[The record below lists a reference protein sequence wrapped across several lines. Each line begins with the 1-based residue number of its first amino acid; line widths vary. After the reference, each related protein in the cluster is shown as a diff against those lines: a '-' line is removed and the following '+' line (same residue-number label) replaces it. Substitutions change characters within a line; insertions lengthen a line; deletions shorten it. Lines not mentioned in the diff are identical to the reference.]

1 MDCRCYFSHN
11 ERIKPMLEELAKLRS
26 KLDKYHSYCD
36 DFRVWKKE
44 EEKWNYYRA
53 KLLIFQ
59 TDLKNARN
67 FYYGVICCVDL

>member
-1 MDCRCYFSHN
+1 
-11 ERIKPMLEELAKLRS
+11 MLEELEKLRS
-26 KLDKYHSYCD
+26 KLDKYHNYCD

>member
-1 MDCRCYFSHN
+1 
-11 ERIKPMLEELAKLRS
+11 MLYELARLRE
-26 KLDKYHSYCD
+26 KLDKYHWAIED
-36 DFRVWKKE
+36 GRQWKKE

-59 TDLKNARN
+59 TDLKKARN

>member
-1 MDCRCYFSHN
+1 
-11 ERIKPMLEELAKLRS
+11 MLEELAKLRS
-26 KLDKYHSYCD
+26 KLDKYHWAIED
-36 DFRVWKKE
+36 GRQWKKE

-59 TDLKNARN
+59 IDLKNARN

>member
-1 MDCRCYFSHN
+1 M
-11 ERIKPMLEELAKLRS
+11 IEELSKLRAN
-26 KLDKYHSYCD
+26 LDKYHSYCD

-44 EEKWNYYRA
+44 EAKWEYYRA

-67 FYYGVICCVDL
+67 FYYGVLSWWELILGHDIVNLYGGLG

>member
-1 MDCRCYFSHN
+1 
-11 ERIKPMLEELAKLRS
+11 MLQELAKLRAN
-26 KLDKYHSYCD
+26 LDKYHWAIED
-36 DFRVWKKE
+36 GRQWKKE

>member
-1 MDCRCYFSHN
+1 MIN
-11 ERIKPMLEELAKLRS
+11 ELEKLRS
-26 KLDKYHSYCD
+26 NLDKYHWAIED
-36 DFRVWKKE
+36 GRQWKKE

-59 TDLKNARN
+59 TDLKKARN